1 MTRDRPFVEVRFSK
15 SGKRLLID
23 FQDNGPGIAA
33 KDRRRVFE
41 KFARGQRGATS
52 GQTGSGLGLAI
63 SSQIIARL
71 QGKIELVKGEGDGAC
86 FRVSLPL
93 FEGEA

>member
-1 MTRDRPFVEVRFSK
+1 
-15 SGKRLLID
+15 LIE

-41 KFARGQRGATS
+41 KFARGQRGASS

-63 SSQIIARL
+63 SSQIIARMK
-71 QGKIELVKGEGDGAC
+71 GKIDLVKVADDGAC

-93 FEGEA
+93 YEGEV